1 MISPKTGEG
10 SLEPRQA
17 LVDVRLFLQ
26 RRSAVFGALIMLVMI
41 LISIFGPLIA
51 PFSPSAPDYSHILA
65 APSLHHLMGTDEFG
79 RDILSRILNGARLT
93 LAVGFIGAFASALLG
108 TPIGLATAYFG
119 GWLDDIV
126 MRVVDVVLAFP
137 GILLA
142 IGVIAILGPGLQNV
156 IITIIVFG
164 VPMFARIVRG
174 SALGIKNLE
183 YIEAAKAGG
192 ATTGRILFQHM
203 LRNLVGPITVQL
215 TLQMAQAILVASSL
229 GFLGFGAQ
237 PPTPEWGAMLAEG
250 RMFLT
255 IAPWVDIFPGVC
267 IFLAVLGFNML
278 GDGLNDMLDPR
289 LRR

>member
-1 MISPKTGEG
+1 MISPLGAAPQPKR
-10 SLEPRQA
+10 RQA
-17 LVDVRLFLQ
+17 LVALRLFTR
-26 RRSAVFGALIMLVMI
+26 RRSAVVGAVIMLVM
-41 LISIFGPLIA
+41 LSISLLGPLIA
-51 PFSPSAPDYSHILA
+51 PYQPNLPDYAHILA
-65 APSLHHLMGTDEFG
+65 APSWRHLMGTDEFG
-79 RDILSRILNGARLT
+79 RDVFSRILWGARLT
-93 LAVGFIGAFASALLG
+93 LSVGFIGAFASAFLG

-126 MRVVDVVLAFP
+126 MRIVDIVLSFP

-142 IGVIAILGPGLQNV
+142 IGVISILGPGLQNV

-174 SALGIKNLE
+174 SAIALRNIE
-183 YIEAAKAGG
+183 YIEAARAGG
-192 ATTGRILFQHM
+192 ATSGRILFHHM
-203 LRNLVGPITVQL
+203 LRNLIGPITVQL

-250 RMFLT
+250 RLFLP

-267 IFLAVLGFNML
+267 IFLSVLGFNMV
-278 GDGLNDMLDPR
+278 GDGFNDMLDPQ

>member
-1 MISPKTGEG
+1 MTSPQPAPPQ
-10 SLEPRQA
+10 LERRQA
-17 LVDVRLFLQ
+17 LVDVRLFMQ
-26 RRSAVFGALIMLVMI
+26 RRSAVVGAVIMIVMLLIVL
-41 LISIFGPLIA
+41 FGPLIA
-51 PFSPSAPDYSHILA
+51 PYSPSVPDYAHILA
-65 APSLHHLMGTDEFG
+65 PPSLKHLMGTDEFG
-79 RDILSRILNGARLT
+79 RDVLSRILWGARLS
-93 LAVGFIGAFASALLG
+93 LAVGFIGAFASAILG
-108 TPIGLATAYFG
+108 TPVGLATAYYG
-119 GWLDDIV
+119 GWFDDIV
-126 MRVVDVVLAFP
+126 MRIVDIILSFP

-174 SALGIKNLE
+174 SAISIKDLE
-183 YIEAAKAGG
+183 YIEAARAGG
-192 ATTGRILFQHM
+192 ATNSRILYQHM

-215 TLQMAQAILVASSL
+215 TLQMANAILVASSL

-267 IFLAVLGFNML
+267 IFLAVLGFNMV

>member
-1 MISPKTGEG
+1 MTSPQPAPPQ
-10 SLEPRQA
+10 LERRQA
-17 LVDVRLFLQ
+17 LVDVRLFMQ
-26 RRSAVFGALIMLVMI
+26 RRSAVVGAVIMIVMLLVV
-41 LISIFGPLIA
+41 LFGPLIA
-51 PFSPSAPDYSHILA
+51 PYSPSIPDYAHILA
-65 APSLHHLMGTDEFG
+65 PPSLKHLMGTDEFG
-79 RDILSRILNGARLT
+79 RDILSRILWGARLS
-93 LAVGFIGAFASALLG
+93 LAVGFIGAFASAILG
-108 TPIGLATAYFG
+108 TPIGLATAYYG
-119 GWLDDIV
+119 GWFDDIV
-126 MRVVDVVLAFP
+126 MRIVDIILSFP

-174 SALGIKNLE
+174 SAISIKDLE
-183 YIEAAKAGG
+183 YIEAARAGG
-192 ATTGRILFQHM
+192 ATNSRILYQHM

-215 TLQMAQAILVASSL
+215 TLQMANAILVASSL

-255 IAPWVDIFPGVC
+255 ITPWVDIFPGVC
-267 IFLAVLGFNML
+267 IFLAVLGFNMV